1 MLTFTRTLK
10 DGTAVEFK
18 FACTHNNTY
27 YEYINDKGIE
37 FHFSIRDKNIAPFN
51 IDVRRYEGLGYG
63 TALISI
69 MFEIIETYHKDV
81 KFIYGKLSTSDFTD
95 HGNLWQTSIPFYLK
109 QKDNAY
115 LIKCD
120 RNLHMIYNTEDTNDY
135 FNTKYYSY
143 KDFIQGGASIGY
155 IIYPLL

>member
-10 DGTAVEFK
+10 DGTAVEFE

-51 IDVRRYEGLGYG
+51 IDVGRYEGLGYG

-69 MFEIIETYHKDV
+69 MFEIIETYHKNIKIV
-81 KFIYGKLSTSDFTD
+81 SGWLSISDYRD
-95 HGNLWQTSIPFYLK
+95 HGNLWQRSIPFYLK
-109 QKDNAY
+109 QRNNAY

-120 RNLHMIYNTEDTNDY
+120 KKLYTVYNSEDASTY
-135 FNTKYYSY
+135 FKNKYYSY
-143 KDFIQGGASIGY
+143 EEYIRDGISDGY
-155 IIYPLL
+155 IIYPFC